1 MAEAQHLVAVG
12 AQLQWPRRMVIG
24 DEQVTTA
31 FGQLHHR
38 VVHVQRD
45 EPALDRADALAQ
57 VLKVSRISQRFHSS
71 RLAT

>member
-1 MAEAQHLVAVG
+1 
-12 AQLQWPRRMVIG
+12 MVIG